1 MTTPAFLELQR
12 LVRHMTD
19 ELASFRRRAFA
30 AEARVREL
38 EQELAGARARALEA
52 TPVRVVA
59 AEPAPTTDLSEAG
72 RSVVELQRENED
84 LRARLDQAT
93 QRTRSLL
100 DRVRFLRQ
108 QEQEA
113 AR

>member
-1 MTTPAFLELQR
+1 MSTPAFLELQR

-19 ELASFRRRAFA
+19 ELASFRRRAFQ
-30 AEARVREL
+30 AESRVREL
-38 EQELAGARARALEA
+38 EQELAELRARQAEA

-59 AEPAPTTDLSEAG
+59 SEVQPVLEAG
-72 RSVVELQRENED
+72 ERLGDLERENAD
-84 LRARLDQAT
+84 LRSRLDSAT
-93 QRTRSLL
+93 ERTRNLL

-108 QEQEA
+108 QEEA

>member
-1 MTTPAFLELQR
+1 
-12 LVRHMTD
+12 MTD
-19 ELASFRRRAFA
+19 ELASFRRRAFQ
-30 AEARVREL
+30 AESRVRDL
-38 EQELAGARARALEA
+38 EQELAGVRARQAEA

-59 AEPAPTTDLSEAG
+59 SEVQPPLDAGERLGDLE
-72 RSVVELQRENED
+72 RENAD
-84 LRARLDQAT
+84 LRSRLDAAT
-93 QRTRSLL
+93 ERTRSLL

>member
-19 ELASFRRRAFA
+19 ELASFRRRAFQ

-38 EQELAGARARALEA
+38 EQELAAAQARHAEA
-52 TPVRVVA
+52 TPVRVA
-59 AEPAPTTDLSEAG
+59 ASDVGPTTDLTEAG
-72 RSVVELQRENED
+72 GRVVDLERENAD
-84 LRARLDQAT
+84 LRGRLEQAT

-108 QEQEA
+108 QEEA